1 MKYSCF
7 SQSEELGLN
16 DHHNSLVLNY
26 MRFAKFQRSQ
36 CLKAIENGFQ
46 DAKDTKLL
54 DDTYTIEEV
63 EDILKDINSMVG
75 TEAETELLAAAHTN
89 VLLLQQIFLQAQ
101 KWHLDLDADLST
113 LENRELLDKVK
124 RWEDSELS
132 SQGVEDRP
140 SLVQKKLAPLNE
152 GGPVQLL
159 KAQIGQLEDENKML
173 RSRLK
178 ELEQKTITTLN
189 EKQELIKQLD
199 TKPEGHLQEVNVEDD
214 RVDAK
219 EIEEMAQAFKAVKTQ
234 LASELEMNAK
244 TQKELEQD
252 LSSTKHQL
260 LDIQHQLNLAEK
272 VHKLWGP
279 DATFFNPVLSFYF
292 QELERKF
299 SQTGAYK
306 NLKKML
312 TAKNDQIKEL
322 RQKLKKYE
330 DVSDNE

>member
-1 MKYSCF
+1 
-7 SQSEELGLN
+7 
-16 DHHNSLVLNY
+16 

-54 DDTYTIEEV
+54 DDTFTIEEV
-63 EDILKDINSMVG
+63 EEILKDINSIIG
-75 TEAETELLAAAHTN
+75 TEAETELLAATHTN

-178 ELEQKTITTLN
+178 ELEEKTVCTLN

-199 TKPEGHLQEVNVEDD
+199 SKPELQHPDNSIAADEDK
-214 RVDAK
+214 VDAK

-234 LASELEMNAK
+234 LATELEMNAK
-244 TQKELEQD
+244 TQKELECD

-272 VHKLWGP
+272 VNNSSDW
-279 DATFFNPVLSFYF
+279 
-292 QELERKF
+292 
-299 SQTGAYK
+299 
-306 NLKKML
+306 LKRSVNKS
-312 TAKNDQIKEL
+312 NYWQ
-322 RQKLKKYE
+322 
-330 DVSDNE
+330 